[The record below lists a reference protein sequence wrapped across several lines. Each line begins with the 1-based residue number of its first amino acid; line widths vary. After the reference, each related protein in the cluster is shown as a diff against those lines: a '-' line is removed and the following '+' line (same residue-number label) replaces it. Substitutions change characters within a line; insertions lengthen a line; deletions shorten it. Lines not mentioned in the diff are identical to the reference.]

1 MENKKYLN
9 SKLNPVKRCIYCEII
24 LNTENRYNY
33 KKNSKYICKKCN
45 LDLNKK
51 NPQISLKASLK
62 WKKNNP
68 EKVREI
74 QRRYVKNNP
83 EKILNRRKKQDEKK
97 KLITKDLNENLSK
110 DEKDFVRLN
119 MIDTNEL
126 FNKVKKKLESTVEK
140 NDK

>member
-9 SKLNPVKRCIYCEII
+9 SKLNPVKRCIYCKII

-45 LDLNKK
+45 LKLNKK

-62 WKKNNP
+62 WQKNNP

-74 QRRYVKNNP
+74 QKRYVKNNP
-83 EKILNRRKKQDEKK
+83 EKILNMRKKQDEKK

-110 DEKDFVRLN
+110 DDKDFIRLN

-126 FNKVKKKLESTVEK
+126 FNKVKKILESTVEK